1 MMLVGIE
8 DKKKHDKIVEEVL
21 RRVEENDL
29 YIKPEKCV
37 WRVKEIDFLGL
48 VMGAEGIKM

>member
-1 MMLVGIE
+1 MVGIE